1 MEIYSNV
8 NRLVLKEYRGAS
20 SKQDVSSFGM
30 GPGMYEFPTL
40 LPISSDRATA
50 VIKSWLHAST
60 PSAIVT
66 QAGMT

>member
-8 NRLVLKEYRGAS
+8 NRLVLKEYPGAS
-20 SKQDVSSFGM
+20 SNQDVSSLGM
-30 GPGMYEFPTL
+30 DPGMYEFPTL

-50 VIKSWLHAST
+50 VIKSWLHAPT
-60 PSAIVT
+60 RSAIVT